1 VTTDW
6 NCARKRFLQY
16 EYDGKG
22 IVSGNTHLELFMGS
36 ALHEGL
42 AAIARDEYSEE
53 KIGIDNIATTAHDVM
68 TQSLLANTNGEVE
81 EVDFAQ
87 EQATLVE
94 GLLRGFYKHV
104 WFNLMHQYPNILHI
118 EEEMKYEH
126 DGLVFMSKPD
136 LIVADRDGNAIY
148 VEYKSTSSKKE
159 GWVNSWATAVQLH
172 STIRAIKATTGLDI
186 QQVLVQGLYKGFESY
201 GKQSSP
207 FCYAYKRAG
216 TPPFSHDEI
225 QYAYKAGFKRYPVWE
240 MAGGAKSW
248 VEGMPPQIL
257 GEQFPQAPPIFV
269 KDDLINAFFEQ
280 RKFREMEI
288 QLAMQMMEHADEES
302 KAGILNVAFPQKF
315 SECHSYFNKTCE
327 FLKICHGHVEDPL
340 KEGFIWR
347 EPHHQLELEQF
358 NETIKYDPAGNSNT
372 IVAS

>member
-1 VTTDW
+1 MEQRLTLYDRSRCVTDW
-6 NCARKRFLQY
+6 SCPRKRYWNY
-16 EYDGKG
+16 EYNNRG
-22 IVSGNTHLELFMGS
+22 ITSGTTHLELFLGS
-36 ALHEGL
+36 AIHEGL

-68 TQSLLANTNGEVE
+68 IQSLLEKTNGEVE

-136 LIVADRDGNAIY
+136 LVVADSDGNAVY

-172 STIRAIKATTGLDI
+172 STIRAIKATTGVDV

-216 TPPFSHDEI
+216 TPPFSVDQIE
-225 QYAYKAGFKRYPVWE
+225 YAYKAGFKRYPVWE
-240 MAGGAKSW
+240 MPGGVKAW
-248 VEGMPPQIL
+248 VEGMPANIL
-257 GEQFPQAPPIFV
+257 GDQYPVCPPIFI
-269 KDDLINAFFEQ
+269 KDQLVDDFFIQ
-280 RKFREMEI
+280 RSWREKEI
-288 QLAMQMMEHADEES
+288 ELAVNMMKNADEES

-315 SECHSYFNKTCE
+315 DQCHPYFGKPCQY
-327 FLKICHGHVEDPL
+327 LKICHGHVSNPL
-340 KEGFIWR
+340 EEGWIYR
-347 EPHHQLELEQF
+347 EPHHTLELEQQK
-358 NETIKYDPAGNSNT
+358 EL
-372 IVAS
+372 V